1 MRPTLRAQDI
11 SVILVEPSHPGN
23 IGAVARAMGNM
34 GVKDL
39 RLVRPSDP
47 TSVEARERAAHAK
60 SLLDSATVFDSPEAA
75 VADLRMVFGTTARS
89 RSRQDRGCALPDLGS
104 HLPVENCK
112 IGFMFGRE
120 SSGLTNEELALCT
133 ALLHIPTFGDVPSLN
148 LSHAVMVTLYESSR
162 FYTKT
167 TTAGTTTS
175 QNGPSE
181 LASIAEL
188 EGLKSHLEN
197 VLRTTGFLHANQETG
212 MMERFS
218 DFFARARPTG
228 LDVRMWRGMLHRVEV
243 TIQMVNSELS
253 NGE

>member
-1 MRPTLRAQDI
+1 MKSTLRAQDI

-39 RLVRPSDP
+39 RLVRPNDP
-47 TSVEARERAAHAK
+47 MSMEARERAAHAE
-60 SLLDSATVFDSPEAA
+60 SLLDSATVFDSTEAA
-75 VADLRMVFGTTARS
+75 VADLQMVFGTTARL
-89 RSRQDRGCALPDLGS
+89 RSRQDRRCALPDLGS
-104 HLPVENCK
+104 HLPDDNCRV
-112 IGFMFGRE
+112 GFMFGRE

-133 ALLHIPTFGDVPSLN
+133 TLLHIPTFGDVSSLN
-148 LSHAVMVTLYESSR
+148 LSHAVMVTLYEASRLYAESSDV
-162 FYTKT
+162 
-167 TTAGTTTS
+167 GTPAS
-175 QNGPSE
+175 QNGFMQ
-181 LASIAEL
+181 LASISEL

-218 DFFARARPTG
+218 DFFARARPTD

-243 TIQMVNSELS
+243 TMKRLNSE
-253 NGE
+253 